1 MNSEEQKKF
10 VERYGHNWYLRDF
23 DYLPEPLENC
33 PHNISDRYMKT
44 LMEGETAIIFD
55 SLEDAYTA
63 SNNVRTALGL
73 STIRNDYGEPIEE
86 PHFNHRKVY
95 TDKNGR
101 LLKILSNTT
110 QITNNPYN
118 SFLYCAV
125 RKDKHTWE
133 LEKVLAQNIN
143 WDEWF
148 IDTEKLSKETLSL
161 PKIYE
166 PCNKH
171 ISRKAFLDRMEVVFS
186 GIFDS
191 NPVKVAED
199 KIATAKKV
207 FCELYTDIMMRHI
220 GEELFKDEETGTT
233 GNICN
238 GGDEDVK
245 YDCSIEIDGEK
256 MALELTQTV
265 RNEKTEE
272 IISKISSKIVW

>member
-1 MNSEEQKKF
+1 MNSEKQKKF
-10 VERYGHNWYLRDF
+10 VERYGHKWYLRDF
-23 DYLPEPLENC
+23 DYLPEPLEYS
-33 PHNISDRYMKT
+33 HYDISDRYMKV
-44 LMEGETAIIFD
+44 LKEGETAIIFD
-55 SLEDAYTA
+55 TLEDATKA
-63 SNNVRTALGL
+63 SNTVRTSLGL
-73 STIRNDYGEPIEE
+73 SMIINDYGEKVEKQ
-86 PHFNHRKVY
+86 HFNPRKVY
-95 TDKNGR
+95 TDKNGN
-101 LLKILSNTT
+101 LLTILGDSAQKTPND
-110 QITNNPYN
+110 
-118 SFLYCAV
+118 FLYCVV
-125 RKDKHTWE
+125 RKDGYNWE
-133 LEKVLAQNIN
+133 LKKVPPQDIN
-143 WDEWF
+143 WDEWY
-148 IDTEKLSKETLSL
+148 ISPRNLSKQAPSL

-186 GIFDS
+186 GICGS

-220 GEELFKDEETGTT
+220 GEELFKDKESGTT